1 MYAANLCHHYVI
13 LYWKT
18 LTYIVQKQYRGIYMK
33 RFAWLVILALTAV
46 MLTAPATAESI
57 KVYVSESTLK
67 CYSAASS
74 SSKQV
79 ATLGYGESVSCI
91 ALNGDWAQVQAEN
104 GATAFC
110 RIGGLTTSDPNTGS
124 LTAYVVSGGAN
135 AYSRPGTSY
144 KSAALEGGMKLTVVA
159 LTPDKSWC
167 RVKKSGSYA
176 YMRVSDLTTEKPDTS
191 AAANPVTAYAVDNIV
206 KIYSAASKSASC
218 VAVAGYGEKLSC
230 TAVDGGWAKV
240 KYGGVTGWCYASKL
254 ATSEPDTASVTVYA
268 ASDTK
273 AYALPDKSAAALCT
287 LSSGASL
294 KCVAIT
300 PDGDWLRVT
309 ASGKYGYVPAEA
321 MTTAKPGKVDALIN
335 LAMAQLGKPYAY
347 ATRGPGSF
355 DCSGFTLYCFRE
367 VANISL
373 GRSAQSQGYNEKY
386 PKITSVSELKRGD
399 IVCFDTES
407 GDSDLTD
414 HVGIYLGDGK
424 FIHASSAKGEVVI
437 SSLSSG
443 YYRRTFTWARRLIG

>member
-1 MYAANLCHHYVI
+1 
-13 LYWKT
+13 
-18 LTYIVQKQYRGIYMK
+18 MK
-33 RFAWLVILALTAV
+33 RFAWLVILALIAV
-46 MLTAPATAESI
+46 MLTVPATAESI

-91 ALNGDWAQVQAEN
+91 ALDGEWAQVQAEN

-110 RIGGLTTSDPNTGS
+110 RVSGLTTTDPNTGL

-144 KSAALEGGMKLTVVA
+144 KSAALEGGTKLTVVA

-167 RVKKSGSYA
+167 RVKKSGNYA
-176 YMRVSDLTTEKPDTS
+176 YIRASDLTTEKPET
-191 AAANPVTAYAVDNIV
+191 AVTTAKPVTAYVADNTV
-206 KIYSAASKSASC
+206 KIYSSTSKSASC
-218 VAVAGYGEKLSC
+218 IAVAGYGEKLSC
-230 TAVDGGWAKV
+230 TAVDGSWAKV
-240 KYGGVTGWCYASKL
+240 EYGDATGWCYAGKL
-254 ATSEPDTASVTVYA
+254 TTANPNASSVTVYA
-268 ASDTK
+268 ASDVK
-273 AYALPDKSAAALCT
+273 AYVRPDKSSSTLCT
-287 LSSGASL
+287 LSSGSSL

-309 ASGKYGYVPAEA
+309 ASGKYGYVPADA
-321 MTTAKPGKVDALIN
+321 MTVTKPGKVDALIN
-335 LAMAQLGKPYAY
+335 LAMEQLGKPYVY

-355 DCSGFTLYCFRE
+355 DCSGLTLYCFRE
-367 VANISL
+367 VANIAL

-386 PKITSVSELKRGD
+386 PRITSVSDLKQGD
-399 IVCFDTES
+399 VVCFDTETN
-407 GDSDLTD
+407 DSDLTD

-424 FIHASSAKGEVVI
+424 FIHASSAKGEVVV

-443 YYRRTFTWARRLIG
+443 YYRRTFTWARRLIN